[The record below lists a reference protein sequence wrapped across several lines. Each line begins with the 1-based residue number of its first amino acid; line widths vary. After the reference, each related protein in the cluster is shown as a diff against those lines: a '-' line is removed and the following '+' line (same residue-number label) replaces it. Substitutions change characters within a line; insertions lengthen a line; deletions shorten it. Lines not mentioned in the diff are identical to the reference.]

1 MSDDELSVYFR
12 VTVLLFVCLYF
23 CFYIWDT
30 DGDCAGLFLY
40 TLINFRVTRTLFVF
54 AELTNLDPNY
64 NGPSF
69 NFDTIIREL
78 IDQVEVGRLI
88 YVNMAQLLGHK
99 ALHALNWTKRNPPLL
114 LDIT

>member
-1 MSDDELSVYFR
+1 MVIVLAYF
-12 VTVLLFVCLYF
+12 
-23 CFYIWDT
+23 
-30 DGDCAGLFLY
+30 Y

-88 YVNMAQLLGHK
+88 YVNMVVRTQTFARIK
-99 ALHALNWTKRNPPLL
+99 
-114 LDIT
+114 LDQEKSPTSS

>member
-1 MSDDELSVYFR
+1 MVI
-12 VTVLLFVCLYF
+12 VLA
-23 CFYIWDT
+23 YI
-30 DGDCAGLFLY
+30 Y

-88 YVNMAQLLGHK
+88 YVNMAQSLGHK
-99 ALHALNWTKRNPPLL
+99 AMHASN
-114 LDIT
+114 